1 MKKIPILSKI
11 RRYSCIIFMKVL
23 IIEDH
28 TELLDALHETLSNEG
43 YLCELASN
51 YLQAEDKV
59 AVYEYDLLVIDIN
72 LPGGSG
78 LDIIRQIKKQ
88 NAKSGLIVISA
99 RNSLDNKIEG
109 LELGADDYITK
120 PFDMAELV
128 ARVKSVIRRRNF
140 SGSDIVNFNELEI
153 NIISRSVSLNGTTIE
168 LTKSEYDILL
178 FFISNPNRVLTR
190 ETIAEHIWGDNMDL
204 SDSYDFI
211 YSHIKN
217 LRKKIMD
224 TGGENYIKA
233 VYGIGYKLSAE

>member
-1 MKKIPILSKI
+1 
-11 RRYSCIIFMKVL
+11 MKVL

-28 TELLDALHETLSNEG
+28 IELLDALHETLSQEG
-43 YLCELASN
+43 YLCELASS
-51 YLQAEDKV
+51 YLEAEDKV
-59 AVYEYDLLVIDIN
+59 AVYEYDLLVVDIN

-78 LDIIRQIKKQ
+78 LDIIRQIKQ
-88 NAKSGLIVISA
+88 RNVKSGVIVISA
-99 RNSLDNKIEG
+99 RNSLNNKVEG

-140 SGSDIVNFNELEI
+140 SGSDTVNFNEIEI
-153 NIISRSVSLNGTTIE
+153 NIISRSVSINNTVIE

-204 SDSYDFI
+204 ADSYDFI

-217 LRKKIMD
+217 LRKKMID
-224 TGGENYIKA
+224 AGGENYIKA
-233 VYGIGYKLSAE
+233 VYGIGYKLSGE